1 MEDRDLLVQVGWLYY
16 RQGLTQEEI
25 SKKLGF
31 SRIKVQRLLVRAR
44 NEGIVEIKI
53 NFPFEVC
60 LELRQRL
67 ESLYGLKQVA
77 VVPAAWTDQGLEEA
91 LGDVGTEMLSRL
103 MSEATSVGVGWG
115 ATVSAVVRRYP
126 QQPVRGALTVAL
138 LGSQP
143 QMSGVNPGEI
153 ALALSQKLGG
163 ECYTVPAPCFVNS
176 REARAILLSQPAI
189 RQTFELAQR
198 VDVALVGVGTTMNN
212 ATLVK
217 AGFLSPSEMATL
229 RALGAV
235 GDLLGHFFD
244 ENGNLIRSEFE
255 ERVIS
260 LEFERLRDIPNVL
273 CVAGGLDKVRA
284 IHAALKTGMIDA
296 LVTDEQVAREL
307 VALAS

>member
-91 LGDVGTEMLSRL
+91 LGDVGAEMLSRL

-176 REARAILLSQPAI
+176 RETRAILLSQPAI

-284 IHAALKTGMIDA
+284 VHAALKTGMIDA

>member
-91 LGDVGTEMLSRL
+91 LGDVGAEMLSRL